1 MKTTF
6 TKKERLAIYK
16 KLLKE
21 VDIPVED
28 RNRNISGYYLCWKLY
43 IEMVGLEQFLS
54 ESVFG
59 KTDLVM
65 LVFPEFKIVFESYG
79 KSIFS
84 DNNQRKKA
92 LKKTILLC
100 KPQKK
105 IKLKQLKNWLG
116 DDDKDVLSE
125 MLLKIANGEY
135 LPETLRE
142 DILSSQ

>member
-21 VDIPVED
+21 VDIPVQG
-28 RNRNISGYYLCWKLY
+28 RNIHGYYLCWKLY

-54 ESVFG
+54 EPVFG
-59 KTDLVM
+59 KTELV
-65 LVFPEFKIVFESYG
+65 LSVFPEFKNAFESYG
-79 KSIFS
+79 KSILTS
-84 DNNQRKKA
+84 NDQRKEA
-92 LKKTILLC
+92 LEKTILLW
-100 KPQKK
+100 KPEKK
-105 IKLKQLKNWLG
+105 IKLKQLENWLG
-116 DDDKDVLSE
+116 DDDKDVLTE

-135 LPETLRE
+135 LPETLKQ